1 MTDSVLW
8 MSPINPLAGTCKQ
21 SILESQWRLLH
32 YCVLGKDEDF
42 IQKYAKIIAGSKV
55 SSIAIDKFFKKFLS
69 LLVWDLPWNTSSTLK
84 IWWNTLADSKKRE
97 RGLCSSRKIVM
108 KNSPSMQIAD
118 NLNSQGWKCTKLYI
132 LNRVQGKK
140 KKKKISDNL
149 MLWNCSL
156 ANKFIQISQTFS
168 LRFVS
173 SLNRRFYKSWITHN
187 TIMYSYFKDFV
198 KYGLRFSF
206 LLKCELL

>member
-1 MTDSVLW
+1 M
-8 MSPINPLAGTCKQ
+8 
-21 SILESQWRLLH
+21 
-32 YCVLGKDEDF
+32 
-42 IQKYAKIIAGSKV
+42 

-97 RGLCSSRKIVM
+97 KELCSSRKFVM
-108 KNSPSMQIAD
+108 KNSPSVQIAD

-173 SLNRRFYKSWITHN
+173 SLNRRFHKSWITHN

-198 KYGLRFSF
+198 TVRVAFFFLTQMWIVIGLQKK
-206 LLKCELL
+206 LKLERLKISEAEICITKSNTDY

>member
-140 KKKKISDNL
+140 KISENL

-168 LRFVS
+168 LHFV
-173 SLNRRFYKSWITHN
+173 SWITHN

>member
-1 MTDSVLW
+1 MKYIVYVKDL
-8 MSPINPLAGTCKQ
+8 MKYTC
-21 SILESQWRLLH
+21 R
-32 YCVLGKDEDF
+32 
-42 IQKYAKIIAGSKV
+42 
-55 SSIAIDKFFKKFLS
+55 FK
-69 LLVWDLPWNTSSTLK
+69 
-84 IWWNTLADSKKRE
+84 KKRE
-97 RGLCSSRKIVM
+97 RALSSRKIVM

-132 LNRVQGKK
+132 LNRVRGKK

>member
-1 MTDSVLW
+1 MKYIVYVKDL
-8 MSPINPLAGTCKQ
+8 MKYTC
-21 SILESQWRLLH
+21 R
-32 YCVLGKDEDF
+32 
-42 IQKYAKIIAGSKV
+42 
-55 SSIAIDKFFKKFLS
+55 FK
-69 LLVWDLPWNTSSTLK
+69 
-84 IWWNTLADSKKRE
+84 KKRE
-97 RGLCSSRKIVM
+97 RERALFVP
-108 KNSPSMQIAD
+108 KNRHEKLTKHADCETD

-132 LNRVQGKK
+132 LNRVQGK

-173 SLNRRFYKSWITHN
+173 SRNRRFHKSWITHN

-206 LLKCELL
+206 LLKCELS